1 MGASGWWYVTPYQE
15 DFGQALGALRAEVLA
30 SGDYV
35 DPSKWGM
42 PALRSPDDLFENEIY
57 WEFLG
62 ACGTH
67 SVLDVNRVIDAEAE
81 PGFGTVRPAGP
92 EAILERYGTDQP
104 TRDDLA
110 DPDEQ
115 LPMMDTMPRWSGS
128 CMVLYADGVPD
139 EIVFWGVSGD

>member
-1 MGASGWWYVTPYQE
+1 MGASSWWYVTRYQE
-15 DFGQALGALRAEVLA
+15 DFGQALRVLQDEVLA
-30 SGDYV
+30 SGDFV
-35 DPSKWGM
+35 DPAEWGM
-42 PALRSPDDLFENEIY
+42 PVLRSPVDLFENEIY

-62 ACGTH
+62 TCGTH
-67 SVLDVNRVIDAEAE
+67 SVLDVNRVIDAEA
-81 PGFGTVRPAGP
+81 AP
-92 EAILERYGTDQP
+92 ELGAVLPVSAAEVVERYGTDQP

-115 LPMMDTMPRWSGS
+115 LPMMDSMPKWSGS